1 MLSGHPGDTPLIE
14 VVSLSKSFL
23 GVRALHE
30 ISFSLREGELHC
42 IIGENGAGKS
52 TFIKIVSGALTPD
65 SGEIRVDGK
74 RFSAL
79 TPHIAQGLG
88 IAAVYQENILVPQL
102 SVAENLYIGREY
114 RTRFGFFSY
123 RDTFGHAKDVLKS
136 FHPPFHPAQRV
147 ADLSPCGQTACQD
160 RQGNRIES
168 ARPDHGRAHG
178 DNRCRGDRPR
188 ARAGEKHQSQGNRC
202 HLHLPP
208 PGRDSGDR
216 GPEFTVLKDGQIAG
230 RYDRGSENVTMDLLA
245 QEMIGRPLDKFYA
258 RQHARIG
265 EVILSVSGLRLT
277 KSSQPISFELREGE
291 ILGIAG
297 MAGSGRSEIVRA
309 LYGADQRKTGTVAFR
324 GHEVPAGKPGESIRS
339 GIGLLTEDRKAS
351 GLSMNRS
358 VRENVSIL
366 GLDRFTRF
374 FMRLRKE
381 TSLVAASV
389 KSLDIKTPS
398 LNQEVRFLSG
408 GNQQKVV
415 MAKWLFREVD
425 VLIFDEPTIGI
436 DVNTKTE
443 IYRLMAGYVSRG
455 KSIIMVSSEMPEL
468 ISMSDRVLVIRQ
480 GSVSAVLEGPDITER
495 NILNNSMGGRR

>member
-1 MLSGHPGDTPLIE
+1 MLSGHLGDRPLIE
-14 VVSLSKSFL
+14 VVNLSKSFL
-23 GVRALHE
+23 GVRALNE
-30 ISFSLREGELHC
+30 VSFSLSKGELHC

-65 SGEIRVDGK
+65 GGEIRVDGK

-79 TPHIAQGLG
+79 TPHVAQGLG

-123 RDTFGHAKDVLKS
+123 RDTFGHAKNVLES
-136 FHPPFHPAQRV
+136 FHLPFLPGQRV
-147 ADLSPCGQTACQD
+147 ADLSPADKQLLKIVKA
-160 RQGNRIES
+160 IES
-168 ARPDHGRAHG
+168 NPRVLIMDEPTATIDAEGIDRVLELVKTIKARGIGVIYISHHLEEILEIA
-178 DNRCRGDRPR
+178 DRI
-188 ARAGEKHQSQGNRC
+188 
-202 HLHLPP
+202 
-208 PGRDSGDR
+208 
-216 GPEFTVLKDGQIAG
+216 TVLKDGQIAG
-230 RYDRGSENVTMDLLA
+230 RHNRRSENVTMDQLA

-258 RQHARIG
+258 RQRARIG
-265 EVILSVSGLRLT
+265 EVILAVSGLRLT
-277 KSSQPISFELREGE
+277 ESSKPISFELREGE

-324 GHEVPAGKPGESIRS
+324 GREVPPGKPGESIRS

-351 GLSMNRS
+351 GLSMSRS
-358 VRENVSIL
+358 VRENISIL

-381 TSLVAASV
+381 VSLVAASV
-389 KSLDIKTPS
+389 RSLDIKTPS

-443 IYRLMAGYVSRG
+443 IYRLMAGYVARG

-495 NILNNSMGGRR
+495 NILSNSMGGRR